1 MTKKYKSPKHIEPGD
16 YMKVLKASHKHHH
29 RAGDKTVA
37 IVGAGMAGLVSAWIL
52 NNTGFKIVLYEAS
65 SRVGGRVKTFREG
78 FTSGLHAEAGAMRI
92 PEKHELTRELCNY
105 FKLKLIDFPAQNK
118 NTLVFINGVHV
129 RRSVYETNNFH
140 FGKPY
145 TQGRTAKEAFELTT
159 NCLEEIYKKNE
170 FDLDHISLG
179 EYLRA
184 FTKTKT
190 RTKTKKRSINPVTK
204 DSIKTA
210 VITKADI
217 DLIGLEF
224 GAADLHAS
232 LLEAYRDHYVM
243 DDKNKHQ
250 IEGGMDL
257 LPQKI
262 AETIIDDVCY
272 NARVTEI
279 VTEIKKKGSR
289 NFKIYYEHTVIH
301 RRYTSSADFVILA
314 APFSALTH
322 VRLEDVLN
330 DPARLHAIRNLHY
343 ENSTKIALEFKER
356 FWEKEGIYGGNSVTD
371 LPIRWVYYPSDEE
384 RPDNINSLRGIL
396 LASYTWGDD
405 SLRWGSLNHDDRI
418 RFALRDIAK
427 LHKITE
433 YECEKLLVGG
443 MSHSWAEDEYT
454 FGAFCL
460 SYPHQEHALFDA
472 TWKPYNGVYFAG
484 EHTSLK
490 HAWIEGAV
498 ESGIRVACEIYKDAT
513 DCSLW

>member
-1 MTKKYKSPKHIEPGD
+1 MTKEYRSPKDLEDKD
-16 YMKVLKASHKHHH
+16 YMKVLKASHKHDH

-52 NNTGFKIVLYEAS
+52 NNIGFKIVLYEAS

-92 PEKHELTRELCNY
+92 PESHKLTRKLCSHFN
-105 FKLKLIDFPAQNK
+105 LKLIDFPAQNN
-118 NTLVFINGVHV
+118 NTWVFINGVRI
-129 RRSVYETNNFH
+129 RRSEYKAHTFD
-140 FGKPY
+140 FGTPY
-145 TQGRTAKEAFELTT
+145 TKGRTADNAFKLTT
-159 NCLEEIYKKNE
+159 DCLKEIYNE
-170 FDLDHISLG
+170 NKSKLDHISLG

-190 RTKTKKRSINPVTK
+190 RSINPVTEK
-204 DSIKTA
+204 PIEYN

-232 LLEAYRDHYVM
+232 LLEAYRDHIVA

-279 VTEIKKKGSR
+279 KKGQSR

-301 RRYTSSADFVILA
+301 RRDTSSADFVILA

-322 VRLEDVLN
+322 VRLEDVLT
-330 DPARLHAIRNLHY
+330 DRARLYAIRNLHY

-356 FWEKEGIYGGNSVTD
+356 FWEEEGIHGGNSVTD

-384 RPDNINSLRGIL
+384 RPHNINNIKSSRGIL

-427 LHKITE
+427 LHKIPE
-433 YECEKLLVGG
+433 SKCEELLVGG

-460 SYPHQEHALFDA
+460 SYPHQEHELFDA
-472 TWKPYNGVYFAG
+472 TWKPYDGVYFAG

-498 ESGIRVACEIYKDAT
+498 ESGIRVACEIYEDTT

>member
-1 MTKKYKSPKHIEPGD
+1 MTKEYRSPKALEDKD
-16 YMKVLKASHKHHH
+16 YMKVLKVSLKDHRKASRKDHP
-29 RAGDKTVA
+29 RARDRTVA

-52 NNTGFKIVLYEAS
+52 NNKGFKIVLYEAS
-65 SRVGGRVKTFREG
+65 SRVGGRIKTFREG

-92 PEKHELTRELCNY
+92 PESHKLTRELCSHFN
-105 FKLKLIDFPAQNK
+105 LKLIDFPAQNK
-118 NTLVFINGVHV
+118 NTWVFINGVRI
-129 RRSVYETNNFH
+129 RRSEYDDKNFD
-140 FGKPY
+140 FGLPY
-145 TQGRTAKEAFELTT
+145 IKGRTAKEAFKLTT
-159 NCLEEIYKKNE
+159 DCLGEIYNKNE

-190 RTKTKKRSINPVTK
+190 RSINPVTEK
-204 DSIKTA
+204 PIEYN

-262 AETIIDDVCY
+262 AETIKDDVCY

-279 VTEIKKKGSR
+279 KKGKEKA
-289 NFKIYYEHTVIH
+289 FKIYYEHTVIH
-301 RRYTSSADFVILA
+301 RRDTSSADFVILA

-322 VRLEDVLN
+322 VRLEDVLKN

-343 ENSTKIALEFKER
+343 ENSTKIALEFKKR
-356 FWEKEGIYGGNSVTD
+356 FWEKEGIHGGNSVTD

-384 RPDNINSLRGIL
+384 RPPHGSLRGIL

-427 LHKITE
+427 LHKIPE
-433 YECEKLLVGG
+433 SKCEKLLVGG

-460 SYPHQEHALFDA
+460 SNPHQEHELFDA

>member
-1 MTKKYKSPKHIEPGD
+1 MTKEYRSPKALEDKD
-16 YMKVLKASHKHHH
+16 YMKVLKVSLKDHRKASRKDHP
-29 RAGDKTVA
+29 RARDRTVA

-52 NNTGFKIVLYEAS
+52 NNKGLKIVLYEAS

-92 PEKHELTRELCNY
+92 PKSHKLTRKLCSHFN
-105 FKLKLIDFPAQNK
+105 LKLIDFPAQNK
-118 NTLVFINGVHV
+118 NTWVFINGV
-129 RRSVYETNNFH
+129 RITRSEYNANNFH
-140 FGKPY
+140 FGTPY
-145 TQGRTAKEAFELTT
+145 TEGRTAKEAFELTT
-159 NCLEEIYKKNE
+159 DCLKEIYKKNE

-184 FTKTKT
+184 FTK
-190 RTKTKKRSINPVTK
+190 KRSINPVTEILIEN
-204 DSIKTA
+204 SPVIK
-210 VITKADI
+210 KADI

-232 LLEAYRDHYVM
+232 LLEAYRDHIVM

-250 IEGGMDL
+250 IKGGMDL

-279 VTEIKKKGSR
+279 KKGQSR

-301 RRYTSSADFVILA
+301 LRDTSDADFVILA

-322 VRLEDVLN
+322 VRLENVLT

-343 ENSTKIALEFKER
+343 ENATKIALEFKKR
-356 FWEKEGIYGGNSVTD
+356 FWEEGGIHGGNSVTD

-384 RPDNINSLRGIL
+384 YQDNSSRGIL

-427 LHKITE
+427 LHQMSDNK
-433 YECEKLLVGG
+433 CEKLLVGG

-460 SYPHQEHALFDA
+460 SYPHQEHGLFDA

>member
-1 MTKKYKSPKHIEPGD
+1 
-16 YMKVLKASHKHHH
+16 
-29 RAGDKTVA
+29 
-37 IVGAGMAGLVSAWIL
+37 
-52 NNTGFKIVLYEAS
+52 
-65 SRVGGRVKTFREG
+65 
-78 FTSGLHAEAGAMRI
+78 
-92 PEKHELTRELCNY
+92 
-105 FKLKLIDFPAQNK
+105 
-118 NTLVFINGVHV
+118 
-129 RRSVYETNNFH
+129 
-140 FGKPY
+140 
-145 TQGRTAKEAFELTT
+145 
-159 NCLEEIYKKNE
+159 
-170 FDLDHISLG
+170 LDHISLG

-184 FTKTKT
+184 FTKGK
-190 RTKTKKRSINPVTK
+190 SINPVTE
-204 DSIKTA
+204 DPIKES

-232 LLEAYRDHYVM
+232 LLEAYRDHIAI
-243 DDKNKHQ
+243 DDKNEHQ

-279 VTEIKKKGSR
+279 KKGR
-289 NFKIYYEHTVIH
+289 PKDFKIYYEHTVIH
-301 RRYTSSADFVILA
+301 RRYTSAADFVILA

-322 VRLEDVLN
+322 VRLEQVLDN
-330 DPARLHAIRNLHY
+330 PARLHAIRNLHY
-343 ENSTKIALEFKER
+343 ENATKIALEFKER
-356 FWEKEGIYGGNSVTD
+356 FWENDGIHGGNSVTD
-371 LPIRWVYYPSDEE
+371 LPIRWVYYPSDKEH
-384 RPDNINSLRGIL
+384 PVNSTRGIL

-427 LHKITE
+427 LHQMSDR
-433 YECEKLLVGG
+433 ECEKLLVGG

-460 SYPHQEHALFDA
+460 SNPHQEHELFDA
-472 TWKPYNGVYFAG
+472 TWEPYNGVYFAG

-498 ESGIRVACEIYKDAT
+498 ESGIRVACEIYEDT
-513 DCSLW
+513 TNCSLW